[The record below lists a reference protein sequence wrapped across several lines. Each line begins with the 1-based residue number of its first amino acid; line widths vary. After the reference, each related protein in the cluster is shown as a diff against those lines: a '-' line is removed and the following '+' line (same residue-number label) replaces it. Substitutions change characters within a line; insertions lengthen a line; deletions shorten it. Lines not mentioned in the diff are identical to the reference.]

1 MGGAFLLQ
9 FICSFWPIFGRDHG
23 TTKTMTGR
31 RPGGFSATVELRLFE
46 SLTLQGRQ
54 RITTTKKKP
63 VGRYLKIT
71 HQVGEPRELEHA
83 GIGMSQAGVHVPSV
97 DAVAVAKRFLAT
109 DSPALLKKVEGMEE
123 TLHDGSGGDITT
135 TTTAITTTTT
145 TEWWRRYGIING
157 RHIVTHF
164 EFNFYQ
170 TGRRWE

>member
-9 FICSFWPIFGRDHG
+9 FICSFWPIFGRDPG
-23 TTKTMTGR
+23 TTKTMMGR

-46 SLTLQGRQ
+46 SLTLQWRQ
-54 RITTTKKKP
+54 RITTTKKEP
-63 VGRYLKIT
+63 VGRNLKIT
-71 HQVGEPRELEHA
+71 HQVGEPGQLEHA
-83 GIGMSQAGVHVPSV
+83 GVGMNQAGVHVPSV

-109 DSPALLKKVEGMEE
+109 DSPALLQKVEGMEE
-123 TLHDGSGGDITT
+123 TLHDGSGGGITT

-145 TEWWRRYGIING
+145 ERWRRYGIING